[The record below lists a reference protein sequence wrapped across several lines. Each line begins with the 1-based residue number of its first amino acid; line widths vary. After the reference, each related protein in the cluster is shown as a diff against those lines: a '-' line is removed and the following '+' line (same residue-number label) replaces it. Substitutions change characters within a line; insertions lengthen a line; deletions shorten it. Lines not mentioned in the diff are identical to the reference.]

1 MMFALLNVVLAT
13 VALLCMVSG
22 VNQMAK
28 GSATIRFL
36 WRSKEVSGVQ
46 AAFWGGGLV
55 MIGLLL
61 AALTTGRLLD
71 TVADPEREL
80 FHTCALSSALVVLL
94 LKARSACDRLMPGKS
109 RRKPKPKREEAD
121 Y

>member
-1 MMFALLNVVLAT
+1 MTILNVVLAT

-22 VNQMAK
+22 ANHMAK

-46 AAFWGGGLV
+46 AVFWSGGLV

-61 AALTTGRLLD
+61 AALVTLTTGRMLD
-71 TVADPEREL
+71 TVADPDREL
-80 FHTCALSSALVVLL
+80 FHTCALSSALAVLL
-94 LKARSACDRLMPGKS
+94 LKADRLMPSKS
-109 RRKPKPKREEAD
+109 KRKPKPKREEAD